1 MRDTVNQ
8 LPRHEEPRTRRWEI
22 PVNNLPGQYSNMKPP
37 FLLSAL
43 LTTGKSQASI
53 HRTELSSPCCGLTS
67 IIIDFFFSLANE
79 SKKYK
84 KGVFCFFVIY
94 DIIQHQYTVD
104 DHGNPGLVLRWH
116 TQRSFYVDVRGSGCG
131 GGGGVVDM
139 SGEID

>member
-1 MRDTVNQ
+1 
-8 LPRHEEPRTRRWEI
+8 
-22 PVNNLPGQYSNMKPP
+22 MKPP

-104 DHGNPGLVLRWH
+104 DHGNPGLVLRRH
-116 TQRSFYVDVRGSGCG
+116 TQRPFYVDVRGSDGARG
-131 GGGGVVDM
+131 GGGVDM